1 MLRFST
7 AVIYNF
13 QEKNLLHG
21 IEKSIS
27 TPILQEQEKDEG
39 FDCFSD
45 TVSEPDRF
53 QERSGTQ
60 FVKNPFK
67 LKRKGSKTSRRVKEM
82 DASDP
87 PTPNVSDNSLA
98 VQGRTAPAS
107 VGEMLERPVA
117 LSARLR

>member
-1 MLRFST
+1 MLRLST
-7 AVIYNF
+7 AVTYNF
-13 QEKNLLHG
+13 QEKSLPEG

-27 TPILQEQEKDEG
+27 TPILQEQEKDEES
-39 FDCFSD
+39 DCFSD

-53 QERSGTQ
+53 QELSGAH
-60 FVKNPFK
+60 FVKSPFK
-67 LKRKGSKTSRRVKEM
+67 LKRKRSKTSRRVKNM

-98 VQGRTAPAS
+98 VQGQAAPAS
-107 VGEMLERPVA
+107 VKDMLERPVA

>member
-1 MLRFST
+1 MLRLST
-7 AVIYNF
+7 AVTYNF
-13 QEKNLLHG
+13 QEKSLLEG

-27 TPILQEQEKDEG
+27 TPILQEQEKDGE

-53 QERSGTQ
+53 QELSGAH
-60 FVKNPFK
+60 FVKSPFK
-67 LKRKGSKTSRRVKEM
+67 LKRKRSKTSRRVKNM

-98 VQGRTAPAS
+98 VQGQAAPAS
-107 VGEMLERPVA
+107 VKDMLERPVA